1 MWVVQV
7 IVAVTPVG
15 DTDPVT
21 EHGRRAKTQT
31 FAEIID
37 GVTADPPPPSPQ
49 PPRLIAPDSR
59 TFYQASQA
67 LDPKHAVELVA
78 GGAIVAW
85 DSCGSRG
92 FAAPIEWFD
101 PSCAPEFTRS
111 GPPELR
117 NQPGRRYRGQG
128 ELSEWR
134 TAEGAVLVLASLDV
148 RWGRLMG

>member
-1 MWVVQV
+1 M
-7 IVAVTPVG
+7 TG
-15 DTDPVT
+15 RR
-21 EHGRRAKTQT
+21 RRAKTPT
-31 FAEIID
+31 FVEIVED
-37 GVTADPPPPSPQ
+37 VTAIPPPPSTQ
-49 PPRLIAPDSR
+49 PPRLIAPDGR
-59 TFYQASQA
+59 AFYEASAA
-67 LDPKHAVELVA
+67 LHPKHAVALVA
-78 GGAIVAW
+78 SGAIVAW